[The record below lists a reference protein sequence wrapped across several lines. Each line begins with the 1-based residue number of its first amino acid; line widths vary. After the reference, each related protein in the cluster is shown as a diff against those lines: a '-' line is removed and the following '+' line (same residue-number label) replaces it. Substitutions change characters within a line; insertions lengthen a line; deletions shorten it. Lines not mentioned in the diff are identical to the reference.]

1 MARPIF
7 NLRSLRDRL
16 APFGEAVRPDVL
28 QTVQR
33 AIETA
38 TASLPPGHAASGLI
52 ESVLARALPGFT
64 ARHADAAPA
73 GDAADADGHFTR
85 GSFTGEAGTRPYRL
99 FVPRLAGGNAR
110 APALIVML
118 HGCTQTAEDFAAGT
132 AMNRLAAEAGAL
144 VLYPVQVAGA
154 NAQRCWNWFNP
165 ADQQREGGEAALI
178 AAMTRSVIAAHNI
191 DPKRVFVAGL
201 SAGGA
206 QAAILGATYPDLF
219 AAVGVHSGLA
229 CGAAADVSTAFAA
242 MRGGREGRGRHRM
255 RTIIFHGD
263 RDSTVNPSNA
273 DAVADQVAG
282 TASGAV
288 QTETGVSKGGVKYTR
303 TVQRDASG
311 RPAIERWTVHG
322 AGHAWSGGNSAG
334 SFTDPRGP
342 DASGAML
349 AFFLGS

>member
-7 NLRSLRDRL
+7 SFRSLRDRL
-16 APFGEAVRPDVL
+16 APLAEAAIPDVMH
-28 QTVQR
+28 TVQR
-33 AIETA
+33 ALDTA
-38 TASLPPGHAASGLI
+38 TSSLPPGHAASGLI

-64 ARHADAAPA
+64 AKRADAP
-73 GDAADADGHFTR
+73 GDEAATADGSFIT
-85 GSFTGEAGTRPYRL
+85 GSFTGDAGTRPYRL
-99 FVPRLAGGNAR
+99 FIPRLTR
-110 APALIVML
+110 ASPPPLIVML

-132 AMNRLAAEAGAL
+132 AMNHLAAEVGAL

-165 ADQQREGGEAALI
+165 ADQKRESGEAALI
-178 AAMTRSVIAAHNI
+178 AAMTRSVIATHNV

-206 QAAILGATYPDLF
+206 LAANLGGAFPDLY

-229 CGAAADVSTAFAA
+229 CGAAADLNTAFAA
-242 MRGGREGRGRHRM
+242 MRRGREGAGRHQM

-263 RDSTVNPSNA
+263 RDNTVSPANA
-273 DAVADQVAG
+273 EAVANQVAS
-282 TASGAV
+282 TASGAI
-288 QTETGVSKGGVKYTR
+288 QTETGTSEGGLAYTR
-303 TVQRDASG
+303 TVQRDAAG

-322 AGHAWSGGNSAG
+322 AGHAWSGGSRAG

-342 DASGAML
+342 DASRAML
-349 AFFLGS
+349 GFFLG

>member
-7 NLRSLRDRL
+7 NFRILRDRL
-16 APFGEAVRPDVL
+16 APLAEAAIPDVR

-38 TASLPPGHAASGLI
+38 TSSLPPGHSASGLI

-64 ARHADAAPA
+64 AKGADTP
-73 GDAADADGHFTR
+73 GDGATADGSFTK
-85 GSFTGEAGTRPYRL
+85 GSFTGESGTRPYRL
-99 FVPRLAGGNAR
+99 FVPRR
-110 APALIVML
+110 ASTSPPALIVML

-132 AMNRLAAEAGAL
+132 AMNDLAGEAGAL

-178 AAMTRSVIAAHNI
+178 AAMTRSVIAAHNV

-206 QAAILGATYPDLF
+206 LAATLGATYPDLF

-229 CGAAADVSTAFAA
+229 CGAAADLNTAFAA
-242 MRGGREGRGRHRM
+242 MRSGREGRGRHQM

-263 RDSTVNPSNA
+263 RDNTVNPTNA
-273 DAVADQVAG
+273 DAVAAQVAS

-288 QTETGVSKGGVKYTR
+288 QTESGTSKGGLAYTR
-303 TVQRDASG
+303 TIQHDAAG

-322 AGHAWSGGNSAG
+322 GGHAWSGGSRAG
-334 SFTDPRGP
+334 SFTEPRGP
-342 DASGAML
+342 DASRAMIE
-349 AFFLGS
+349 FFLGA